1 MAQTAVD
8 VFQAMVEN
16 GDINIQFNAEEED
29 EGRHREEDSG
39 SVGNNSIDLGDVV
52 VHLDDYDK

>member
-1 MAQTAVD
+1 
-8 VFQAMVEN
+8 MVEN

-29 EGRHREEDSG
+29 EEDTEEASG